1 MCCEISLKS
10 PKAFTDAGIGL
21 WVTNILPGFNI
32 FQRKIIPPSQKAL
45 EAPNVCFLYPIL
57 HSGKLPG
64 TMSPVAQM
72 VKHLPAMQETWIQSL
87 GQEDPL
93 EKEMATHFNILAW
106 GTPMHRGAWWAAI
119 HGIKN
124 SQTQLS
130 D

>member
-32 FQRKIIPPSQKAL
+32 FQRKIIPPIQKAL
-45 EAPNVCFLYPIL
+45 EALKVCFLYPIL
-57 HSGKLPG
+57 HSCKLLG

-93 EKEMATHFNILAW
+93 EKKKATHFNILAW
-106 GTPMHRGAWWAAI
+106 ETPMLRGA
-119 HGIKN
+119 
-124 SQTQLS
+124 
-130 D
+130 